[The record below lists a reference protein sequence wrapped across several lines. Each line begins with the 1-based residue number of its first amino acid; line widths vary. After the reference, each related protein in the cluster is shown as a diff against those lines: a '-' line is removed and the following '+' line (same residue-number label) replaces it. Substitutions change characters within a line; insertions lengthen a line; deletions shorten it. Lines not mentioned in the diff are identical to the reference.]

1 MCRDEVSKAKG
12 KLELNLT
19 RYTKN
24 NRKGFYTY
32 VKQKRKVKEG
42 VNPLINNADKLVTTE
57 EEKAEAFFFFLPQS
71 SITTS
76 FHASGVDGQWDR
88 DWGNKVPPLEV
99 KIRSMTS

>member
-12 KLELNLT
+12 KLELNLM

-32 VKQKRKVKEG
+32 VKQKRKVKEC

-57 EEKAEAFFFFLPQS
+57 EEKAEAFFF
-71 SITTS
+71 
-76 FHASGVDGQWDR
+76 ASVFNNNLFPCFWSGCTVG
-88 DWGNKVPPLEV
+88 
-99 KIRSMTS
+99 

>member
-57 EEKAEAFFFFLPQS
+57 EEKAGAFFF
-71 SITTS
+71 
-76 FHASGVDGQWDR
+76 ASVFNNNLFPCFWSGWTVG
-88 DWGNKVPPLEV
+88 
-99 KIRSMTS
+99 